1 MIAHSQNMSIVYH
14 KINYH
19 FLKAKTILIYQLFI
33 YDDRLTHFANLFII
47 KMNLIVINKNITSM
61 KEGSFMEWTTEKRYL
76 PYNKWD
82 AETLLDLQ
90 AQADRSQS
98 QLHYHIRPS
107 SGLLNDPN
115 GFSYFNGAWHVFY
128 QQYPFGPVHGLKSW
142 HHMKSTDLVHWE
154 DMGLAVKPDTQFD
167 SHGAY
172 SGSATMINDKLFL
185 MYTGNVRDQDWVRHS
200 YQNGAWMN
208 QDGNIE
214 KLSRPLIETPD
225 HVTEHFRD
233 PQILKH
239 GDKYYTILGAQDK
252 ETETGKIAIFSAS
265 NLTGKWTDLG
275 YINFTDKDMGY
286 MIECP
291 NLVFVDDQP
300 VLIFC
305 PQGLDKKITSY
316 ENIYPN
322 MYVTGSKFKFDAA
335 KMTTTQDAPINL
347 DDGFDVYATQAFNA
361 PNGKAYA
368 ISWVGLPD
376 VEYPTDNENWANCL
390 SQVKELSLK
399 KGRLIQRPVAA
410 MGTLRQAGHLIRTE
424 KVIDSR
430 QVVESHAGQQY
441 ELKITI
447 ARNQRGTLHLAGNH
461 PVNQSLQLNFNT
473 GKDAFFEIDRSKA
486 GQTFNEKFGTTRKI
500 RLPENQDL
508 DLDIFIDHSLAEVFV
523 NNGEHVMTLRYFA
536 DPKNDKI
543 AFTGKNSLN
552 YYGTFWNLAD
562 M

>member
-1 MIAHSQNMSIVYH
+1 M
-14 KINYH
+14 
-19 FLKAKTILIYQLFI
+19 
-33 YDDRLTHFANLFII
+33 D
-47 KMNLIVINKNITSM
+47 
-61 KEGSFMEWTTEKRYL
+61 
-76 PYNKWD
+76 
-82 AETLLDLQ
+82 
-90 AQADRSQS
+90 
-98 QLHYHIRPS
+98 
-107 SGLLNDPN
+107 
-115 GFSYFNGAWHVFY
+115 
-128 QQYPFGPVHGLKSW
+128 
-142 HHMKSTDLVHWE
+142 
-154 DMGLAVKPDTQFD
+154 
-167 SHGAY
+167 
-172 SGSATMINDKLFL
+172 
-185 MYTGNVRDQDWVRHS
+185 
-200 YQNGAWMN
+200 

-214 KLSRPLIETPD
+214 KLARPLIEAPD

-239 GDKYYTILGAQDK
+239 GDKYYAILGAQDK

-265 NLTGKWTDLG
+265 DLTGKWTDLG

-300 VLIFC
+300 ILIFC
-305 PQGLDKKITSY
+305 PQGLNKKITSY

-322 MYVTGSKFKFDAA
+322 MYVAGSKFKFDAA
-335 KMTTTQDAPINL
+335 KMTTSQTVPINL

-390 SQVKELSLK
+390 SQVKELLLEN
-399 KGRLIQRPVAA
+399 GRLIQRPVTA

-424 KVIDSR
+424 KVIDGR

-447 ARNQRGTLHLAGNH
+447 ARNQSGTLHLAGNH
-461 PVNQSLQLNFNT
+461 PVDQSLQLNFNT

-486 GQTFNEKFGTTRKI
+486 GQTFNEKFGTIRKI

-536 DPKNDKI
+536 DQKNDKI

>member
-1 MIAHSQNMSIVYH
+1 
-14 KINYH
+14 
-19 FLKAKTILIYQLFI
+19 
-33 YDDRLTHFANLFII
+33 
-47 KMNLIVINKNITSM
+47 
-61 KEGSFMEWTTEKRYL
+61 MEWTREKRYL
-76 PYNKWD
+76 PYSKWN
-82 AETLLDLQ
+82 AEELLDLQ
-90 AQADRSQS
+90 AEAANSDYQMR
-98 QLHYHIRPS
+98 YHLRPI
-107 SGLLNDPN
+107 SGLINDPN
-115 GFSYFNGAWHVFY
+115 GFSYFNNEYHVFY
-128 QQYPFGPVHGLKSW
+128 QSYPFGAVHGLKSW
-142 HHMKSTDLVHWE
+142 VHFKSNDLVHWTNL
-154 DMGLAVKPDTQFD
+154 GLAVKPDTKTD

-172 SGSATMINDKLFL
+172 SGSAKEINGKLFL
-185 MYTGNVRDQDWVRHS
+185 MYTGNHRDQNWIRTP
-200 YQNGAWMN
+200 YQISAWMDKN
-208 QDGNIE
+208 GKVEDKKVLFKNPDNI
-214 KLSRPLIETPD
+214 
-225 HVTEHFRD
+225 TEHFRD
-233 PQILKH
+233 PQILEKD
-239 GDKYYTILGAQDK
+239 GNYYAILGAQDK
-252 ETETGKIAIFSAS
+252 AQKHGHIDVWKSSDLENWEELGFLNFS
-265 NLTGKWTDLG
+265 DEE
-275 YINFTDKDMGY
+275 MGY

-291 NLVFVDDQP
+291 NLVQVDGHP
-300 VLIFC
+300 TLIFC
-305 PQGLDKKITSY
+305 PQGLDKSIADY
-316 ENIYPN
+316 QNIYPN
-322 MYVTGSKFKFDAA
+322 MYVTGSKIDFEQCQLTNPSKLQNF
-335 KMTTTQDAPINL
+335 

-390 SQVKELSLK
+390 SQVKELSLEN
-399 KGRLIQRPVAA
+399 GRLIQRPVTA

-424 KVIDSR
+424 KVIDGR

-447 ARNQRGTLHLAGNH
+447 ARNQSGTLHLAGNH

-486 GQTFNEKFGTTRKI
+486 GQTFNEKFGTIRKI

-536 DPKNDKI
+536 DQKNDKI

>member
-1 MIAHSQNMSIVYH
+1 MDQ
-14 KINYH
+14 
-19 FLKAKTILIYQLFI
+19 
-33 YDDRLTHFANLFII
+33 
-47 KMNLIVINKNITSM
+47 
-61 KEGSFMEWTTEKRYL
+61 
-76 PYNKWD
+76 
-82 AETLLDLQ
+82 
-90 AQADRSQS
+90 
-98 QLHYHIRPS
+98 
-107 SGLLNDPN
+107 
-115 GFSYFNGAWHVFY
+115 
-128 QQYPFGPVHGLKSW
+128 
-142 HHMKSTDLVHWE
+142 
-154 DMGLAVKPDTQFD
+154 
-167 SHGAY
+167 
-172 SGSATMINDKLFL
+172 
-185 MYTGNVRDQDWVRHS
+185 TGH
-200 YQNGAWMN
+200 
-208 QDGNIE
+208 IE
-214 KLSRPLIETPD
+214 KLARPLIEAPD

-239 GDKYYTILGAQDK
+239 GDKYYAILGAQDK

-265 NLTGKWTDLG
+265 DLTGKWTDLG
-275 YINFTDKDMGY
+275 YVNFTDKDMGY

-305 PQGLDKKITSY
+305 PQGLDKKITPY

-322 MYVTGSKFKFDAA
+322 MYVAGSKFKFDAG
-335 KMTTTQDAPINL
+335 KMTTTQAAPINL

-361 PNGKAYA
+361 PDGKAYA

-399 KGRLIQRPVAA
+399 NGRLIQRPVAA

-424 KVIDSR
+424 KVIDGR

-447 ARNQRGTLHLAGNH
+447 ARNQSGTLHLAGNH
-461 PVNQSLQLNFNT
+461 TVDQSLQLNFNT

-486 GQTFNEKFGTTRKI
+486 GQTFNEKFGVTRKI

-536 DPKNDKI
+536 DQKNDKI
-543 AFTGKNSLN
+543 ALTGKNSLN
-552 YYGTFWNLAD
+552 YYGTFWNLSD